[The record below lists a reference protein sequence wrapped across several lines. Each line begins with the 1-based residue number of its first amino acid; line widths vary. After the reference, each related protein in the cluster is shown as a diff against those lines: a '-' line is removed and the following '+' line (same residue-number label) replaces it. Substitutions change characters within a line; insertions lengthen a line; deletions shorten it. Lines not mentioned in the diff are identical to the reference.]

1 MTQNYK
7 LNGED
12 YIKYE
17 STDLDFINEMR
28 NNWENKNKRVIFIME
43 YEVSR
48 DYAEH
53 LEEIVAHINKALP
66 SDEYLKHHIS
76 DTDRDAGYKEGL
88 QRMKNDIQSILD
100 GKELSK

>member
-28 NNWENKNKRVIFIME
+28 DDWEKKNKHAIFITE

-53 LEEIVAHINKALP
+53 LEKIVAHINKALP
-66 SDEYLKHHIS
+66 SDEEIETLGITTHPEWDRGIKYLR
-76 DTDRDAGYKEGL
+76 TR
-88 QRMKNDIQSILD
+88 IQNILD
-100 GKELSK
+100 GGGIV